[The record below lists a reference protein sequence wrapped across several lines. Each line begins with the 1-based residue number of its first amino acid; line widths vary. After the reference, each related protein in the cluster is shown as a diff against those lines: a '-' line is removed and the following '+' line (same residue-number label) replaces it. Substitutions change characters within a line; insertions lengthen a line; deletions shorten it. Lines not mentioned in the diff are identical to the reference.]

1 MTFTNVEDF
10 REAAR
15 RKIPRSIFEYGD
27 GGSYDE
33 VTLRANRSD
42 LESLRLSQRV
52 MVDMSRRSMKT
63 RIVGSDVN
71 LPLVIAPTG
80 LGGLFYADGEIHGAR
95 AAENAGIPFCLSTM
109 SICSIEDV
117 RAAVKTPF
125 WFQLYV
131 MRDRGFTRSLIER
144 AAAAECSALV
154 LTVDLQVGGQRH
166 RDIKNGLSIPPKLTF
181 ANAFDIASKPRWALG
196 VLAGRRRTFG
206 NLEGAPAAE
215 EGLASLAHWVGG
227 QFDPSL
233 TWDDVDWVRSIW
245 PGKLVI
251 KGLLDE
257 RDARE
262 AVARGADAIVV
273 SNHGGR
279 QLDGASSSIAALPA
293 IADAVGG
300 ATEVLFDGGIRSGQ
314 DVLKALALGAKA
326 CMIGRAYLYALASG
340 GQKRVEEMLGL
351 LGKELDTSM
360 ALTGVHDVKTVS
372 PETLLRRSDGSL
384 VGHYH

>member
-1 MTFTNVEDF
+1 MPVTNVEDF
-10 REAAR
+10 RQLAR

-33 VTLRANRSD
+33 LTLRANRED
-42 LESLRLSQRV
+42 LESLRLNQRV
-52 MVDMSRRSMKT
+52 MLDMSRRSMKT
-63 RIVGSDVN
+63 RIVGSAVN
-71 LPLVIAPTG
+71 LPIVIAPTG

-131 MRDRGFTRSLIER
+131 MRDRGFTKSLVER
-144 AAAAECSALV
+144 AISANCSALV

-166 RDIKNGLSIPPKLTF
+166 RDIKNGLSIPPRLTF
-181 ANAFDIASKPRWALG
+181 RNAFDIATKPRWAFG
-196 VLAGRRRTFG
+196 VMAGRRRSFG

-215 EGLASLAHWVGG
+215 DGLASLAHWVGG

-233 TWDDVDWVRSIW
+233 TWDDVDWIRSIW

-251 KGLLDE
+251 KGLLDK

-262 AVARGADAIVV
+262 AVARGADAVVV

-279 QLDGASSSIAALPA
+279 QLDGASSSIAALPS
-293 IADAVGG
+293 IVDAVGG
-300 ATEVLFDGGIRSGQ
+300 KTEVLFDGGVRSGQ
-314 DVLKALALGAKA
+314 DILKALALGATA

-340 GQKRVEEMLGL
+340 GQKPVEEMLGIL
-351 LGKELDTSM
+351 AKELDTTM
-360 ALTGVHDVKTVS
+360 ALTGVHDVAMVS
-372 PETLLRRSDGSL
+372 PETLLRRADGVP
-384 VGHYH
+384 VGLY

>member
-10 REAAR
+10 RVVAR
-15 RKIPRSIFEYGD
+15 SKLPRSIFEYGD

-33 VTLRANRSD
+33 VTLRANRND
-42 LESLRLSQRV
+42 LERLRLGQRV
-52 MVDMSRRSMKT
+52 MVDMSHRSMKT
-63 RIVGSDVN
+63 RIVGGDVN

-80 LGGLFYADGEIHGAR
+80 LGGLFHADGEIHGTR
-95 AAENAGIPFCLSTM
+95 AAEKAGIPFCLSTM

-131 MRDRGFTRSLIER
+131 MRDRGFTRSLVER
-144 AAAAECSALV
+144 AVAAKCSALV

-166 RDIKNGLSIPPKLTF
+166 RDIKNGLSISPRLTF
-181 ANAFDIASKPRWALG
+181 SNVFDIASKPRWTLG
-196 VLAGRRRTFG
+196 VLAGRRRSFG
-206 NLEGAPAAE
+206 NLEVAPSGE
-215 EGLASLAHWVGG
+215 EGLASLAKWVGG

-233 TWDDVDWVRSIW
+233 TWDDVDWVRSIGRGSLSLKDCW
-245 PGKLVI
+245 TN
-251 KGLLDE
+251 
-257 RDARE
+257 AMRE
-262 AVARGADAIVV
+262 KRWRAEPMP
-273 SNHGGR
+273 
-279 QLDGASSSIAALPA
+279 SSSRITAAVNWMARVRRSRLCRRSSMR
-293 IADAVGG
+293 
-300 ATEVLFDGGIRSGQ
+300 VLFDGGIRSGQ

-340 GQKRVEEMLGL
+340 GQKRVEEMLDI

-372 PETLLRRSDGSL
+372 PETLLRRSDGTL

>member
-1 MTFTNVEDF
+1 MTVTNVDDF
-10 REAAR
+10 RELAR
-15 RKIPRSIFEYGD
+15 KRIPRSIFEYGD

-33 VTLRANRSD
+33 VTLRANRND
-42 LESLRLSQRV
+42 LESLRLNQRV
-52 MVDMSRRSMKT
+52 MLDMSRRSMRT
-63 RIVGSDVN
+63 RIVGGESS
-71 LPLVIAPTG
+71 LPIVIAPTG

-95 AAENAGIPFCLSTM
+95 AAENEGIPFCLSTM

-117 RAAVKTPF
+117 RAAVKAPF

-131 MRDRGFTRSLIER
+131 MRDRGLTRSLVER
-144 AAAAECSALV
+144 AVGAKCSALV

-166 RDIKNGLSIPPKLTF
+166 RDIKNGLSIPPRLTLR
-181 ANAFDIASKPRWALG
+181 NAFDILSKPGWALG
-196 VLAGRRRTFG
+196 VLAGRRRSFG

-215 EGLASLAHWVGG
+215 EGLASLARWVGG

-233 TWDDVDWVRSIW
+233 TWADVDWIRSIW
-245 PGKLVI
+245 PGKLII

-293 IADAVGG
+293 IVDAVGNV
-300 ATEVLFDGGIRSGQ
+300 TEVLFDGGVRSGQ
-314 DVLKALALGAKA
+314 DVLKALALGARA

-340 GQKRVEEMLGL
+340 GQKRVEEMLGI
-351 LGKELDTSM
+351 LGKELDTTM
-360 ALTGVHDVKTVS
+360 ALTGVHDVNSVS
-372 PETLLRRSDGSL
+372 PETLVRRSDGTP
-384 VGHYH
+384 VGQYR